1 MPFSALK
8 NDYKELILAPYY
20 ISCFLPGSSAFP
32 SFKKLLLERK
42 KKFWLYQRGSWAGAQ
57 GLELKGYLLG
67 VWLDHDVTIDE
78 NGTNDGKRE
87 EWMGED
93 MYGDPSDRMERREEE

>member
-1 MPFSALK
+1 MLFPLLK
-8 NDYKELILAPYY
+8 NCCWREKK
-20 ISCFLPGSSAFP
+20 
-32 SFKKLLLERK
+32 SFGCV
-42 KKFWLYQRGSWAGAQ
+42 RGVVGPAAGR
-57 GLELKGYLLG
+57 GRELKGYLLG

>member
-20 ISCFLPGSSAFP
+20 ISCFP
-32 SFKKLLLERK
+32 LLKNCCWRK
-42 KKFWLYQRGSWAGAQ
+42 KIGCVRGVLGRRR
-57 GLELKGYLLG
+57 GRELKGYLLG

>member
-8 NDYKELILAPYY
+8 V
-20 ISCFLPGSSAFP
+20 GSFFIQDVFSLVQVLFP
-32 SFKKLLLERK
+32 LLKNCCWREKKSFGCV
-42 KKFWLYQRGSWAGAQ
+42 RGVVGPAAGRGQ
-57 GLELKGYLLG
+57 ELKGYLLG

>member
-1 MPFSALK
+1 MRFFFEGGL
-8 NDYKELILAPYY
+8 
-20 ISCFLPGSSAFP
+20 
-32 SFKKLLLERK
+32 
-42 KKFWLYQRGSWAGAQ
+42 
-57 GLELKGYLLG
+57 GLEGRIYEDLLG

-93 MYGDPSDRMERREEE
+93 MYGDPSYGMERREKQ

>member
-1 MPFSALK
+1 MPFSVLK

-20 ISCFLPGSSAFP
+20 ISCFLPCSSAFP
-32 SFKKLLLERK
+32 SFKKLLLEK
-42 KKFWLYQRGSWAGAQ
+42 KKIGCVRGVLGRRR
-57 GLELKGYLLG
+57 GRELKGYLLG

>member
-1 MPFSALK
+1 LGRRGR
-8 NDYKELILAPYY
+8 EL
-20 ISCFLPGSSAFP
+20 
-32 SFKKLLLERK
+32 E
-42 KKFWLYQRGSWAGAQ
+42 
-57 GLELKGYLLG
+57 GYLLG

>member
-1 MPFSALK
+1 MRLFGFCK
-8 NDYKELILAPYY
+8 RDVD
-20 ISCFLPGSSAFP
+20 
-32 SFKKLLLERK
+32 
-42 KKFWLYQRGSWAGAQ
+42 
-57 GLELKGYLLG
+57 LLG

>member
-1 MPFSALK
+1 M
-8 NDYKELILAPYY
+8 
-20 ISCFLPGSSAFP
+20 FP
-32 SFKKLLLERK
+32 SFKKLLLEK
-42 KKFWLYQRGSWAGAQ
+42 KKIGCVRGVVGRE
-57 GLELKGYLLG
+57 LEGYLLG

-93 MYGDPSDRMERREEE
+93 MYGDPSYGMERREKQ

>member
-1 MPFSALK
+1 MRLQ
-8 NDYKELILAPYY
+8 E
-20 ISCFLPGSSAFP
+20 
-32 SFKKLLLERK
+32 KLVKAIE
-42 KKFWLYQRGSWAGAQ
+42 AGFNSTLSKSKWQ
-57 GLELKGYLLG
+57 VYLLG

-93 MYGDPSDRMERREEE
+93 MYGDPSDRMERRQEE

>member
-1 MPFSALK
+1 MLSYGKAWLEKRFRWSKAVQNEGRPS
-8 NDYKELILAPYY
+8 
-20 ISCFLPGSSAFP
+20 SWLPEAGKAYF
-32 SFKKLLLERK
+32 ERPT
-42 KKFWLYQRGSWAGAQ
+42 GAN
-57 GLELKGYLLG
+57 LLG

-93 MYGDPSDRMERREEE
+93 MYGDPSYGMERREET

>member
-1 MPFSALK
+1 MRLFGFSK
-8 NDYKELILAPYY
+8 RDVD
-20 ISCFLPGSSAFP
+20 
-32 SFKKLLLERK
+32 
-42 KKFWLYQRGSWAGAQ
+42 
-57 GLELKGYLLG
+57 LLG

-93 MYGDPSDRMERREEE
+93 MNGDPSYGMERREKQ